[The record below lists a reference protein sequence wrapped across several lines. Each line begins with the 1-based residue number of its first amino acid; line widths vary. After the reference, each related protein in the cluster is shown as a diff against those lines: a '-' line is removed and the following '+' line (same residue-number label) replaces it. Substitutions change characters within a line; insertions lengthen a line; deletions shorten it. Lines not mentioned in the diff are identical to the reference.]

1 LFFNRFLLLLALLT
15 FSCCAFSQQ
24 DSLAYFR
31 SRNQLANYL
40 RFNWD
45 RQNALEDPNQA
56 LAILDQT
63 IKKLWRTPKN
73 APEAEELL
81 WAQLSR
87 ADYLFQLGKV
97 LESVQAYEEALRWHK
112 RYHFPEMVEYLY
124 KPLIAHYTRLGEN
137 EKARVL
143 YDQALKEAD
152 RESLPGL
159 YNNLGVTYWNEGRNA
174 EALIYF
180 AKGLQIEGLSPA
192 KKGLLNLSEARS
204 RFELGQNA
212 QASAV
217 LKKALQTLES
227 IPQKDQDILDYLAG
241 AYTLQGAMY
250 RQSGA
255 YALAEKA
262 LNQALQLAQKV
273 YGTQHREYGKINLE
287 YANLFLQKGQNEQ
300 AIHFFDAALTAVI
313 PRYKPILPTSLPDGK
328 HLYEENTLY
337 EALAGKAE
345 ALAGLYKKNRSLH
358 FLEVAFH
365 CHQLA
370 QQVELSLRYTLQFES
385 SKLTLLAYSR
395 KRMEAA
401 IAVAFDLY
409 TQTNHTRILQ
419 DAWTMLEQNKAAVLL
434 EAVQENRIKQALNT
448 GDTLLLKEI
457 RLKKQIAWFENAAS
471 SADNN
476 SLNKNYLR
484 QANQIR
490 DALADVKKQ
499 LAKKYPAYAHYKN
512 QLAALDF
519 PKIRQQLLDQKGAMI
534 LEFFAGEDQTYL
546 FGMSEAGQFNWVK
559 IGSSSTLRTE
569 AGQILH
575 LIQDK
580 TGGDVQHYQ
589 QITWQLFSKL
599 IPKGLIPVSCTSIVL
614 IPDAWLSALPFE
626 ALVSSEKTATRWSQV
641 PFWCRQ
647 VQLQY
652 GYSLG
657 VLLSQQELQTPKK
670 ACLLAIAPEF
680 AQNERGL
687 APLRNSKVEV
697 EQIKGIAKRV
707 FFNSDASWQNFSENA
722 PKYNILH
729 LATHASAD
737 TLRNTAGIEF
747 YERRASLSDIYALSL
762 QADLV
767 CLSAC
772 QSGLGE
778 WREGEGVM
786 SLARAFAYAGTK
798 GLVATLWSVNEAASS
813 TLFDSFYAH
822 LRSGQRK
829 SAALNQAKIDYLDNP
844 DIPVFQKAPYYW
856 AALTYIGE
864 DSAIAMQAPFPL
876 AWVLGGIAL
885 LGLVA
890 YMYLKR
896 RKTTKTDKG
905 SKTISNE

>member
-1 LFFNRFLLLLALLT
+1 MFFNRFLLLLALLT
-15 FSCCAFSQQ
+15 ISFCAFSQQ
-24 DSLAYFR
+24 DSLVHFR
-31 SRNQLANYL
+31 SRNQLSNYL

-56 LAILDQT
+56 LVILDQT

-81 WAQLSR
+81 WVQLSR

-143 YDQALKEAD
+143 YDQALKEAE

-174 EALIYF
+174 EALVYF
-180 AKGLQIEGLSPA
+180 AKGLLVEGLSPA
-192 KKGLLNLSEARS
+192 KKGLLYLSEARS
-204 RFELGQNA
+204 RFELEQNSR
-212 QASAV
+212 ASEA
-217 LKKALQTLES
+217 LKKALHALES
-227 IPQKDQDILDYLAG
+227 IPQKDLDILDYLAG

-262 LNQALQLAQKV
+262 LTRALQLARKV
-273 YGTQHREYGKINLE
+273 YGIQHREYGKINLE
-287 YANLFLQKGQNEQ
+287 YANVFLQKGQAEQ
-300 AIHFFDAALTAVI
+300 AIRYFDAALTAVI
-313 PRYKPILPTSLPDGK
+313 PQYKPISPTSLPEGK

-345 ALAGLYKKNRSLH
+345 ALALLYKKNHSLH
-358 FLEVAFH
+358 YLEVAFH

-370 QQVELSLRYTLQFES
+370 QQVELSLRNTLQFES
-385 SKLTLLAYSR
+385 SKLSLLAYSR

-401 IAVAFDLY
+401 IAIAFDLY

-457 RLKKQIAWFENAAS
+457 RLKKQIAWFENTAL

-490 DALADVKKQ
+490 DELAAVKKQ
-499 LAKKYPAYAHYKN
+499 LAKKYPVYAHYKN
-512 QLAALDF
+512 QMVALDF
-519 PKIRQQLLDQKGAMI
+519 PKIRQQLLNQKGAMI

-599 IPKGLIPVSCTSIVL
+599 IPKGLIPVSCKSIVL
-614 IPDAWLSALPFE
+614 IPDAWLSGLPFE

-687 APLRNSKVEV
+687 TPLRNSKIEV
-697 EQIKGIAKRV
+697 QQIKGIAKKALL
-707 FFNSDASWQNFSENA
+707 NSDATWQNFSENA
-722 PKYNILH
+722 PKYSILH

-737 TLRNTAGIEF
+737 TLRNIAGIEF
-747 YERRASLSDIYALSL
+747 YERWASLSDIYALSL

-778 WREGEGVM
+778 RREGEGVM

-844 DIPVFQKAPYYW
+844 DIPVFQKTPYYW

-876 AWVLGGIAL
+876 VWVLGGIVL
-885 LGLVA
+885 LGLIL
-890 YMYLKR
+890 YIYLKR
-896 RKTTKTDKG
+896 RKTTKIDKG